1 MEYDSAPVPFRLLDS
16 YKNYAKYNHGLQPV
30 RWANDIPSEVPFFK
44 ILFGNNSHT
53 PTTHLFNV

>member
-1 MEYDSAPVPFRLLDS
+1 MILHQCPLGFWIHI
-16 YKNYAKYNHGLQPV
+16 KNYAKYNHGLQPV